1 MMPKMILFFAN
12 TKNTK
17 PYFGFG
23 LAVQM
28 RTVFLNVGFIREEV
42 FGLKGPGPSDPQNT
56 FHETEKIHKTL
67 ATQT

>member
-1 MMPKMILFFAN
+1 MMPKMIFCFAN

-28 RTVFLNVGFIREEV
+28 RTVVLNGFIREEV
-42 FGLKGPGPSDPQNT
+42 FGLKGPGPSGPQNT
-56 FHETEKIHKTL
+56 FPEALKIHKT
-67 ATQT
+67 